1 MLEQYQSQLRG
12 EAKLE
17 CPVTSFWVDHYG
29 DIDQLNRALYQ
40 LFMVPGA
47 DTWEASLFWSL
58 VQTLILNSY
67 AAFYEVRLTHAY
79 HASGG
84 NRAVAAEAERKKSE
98 TTYEFSMV
106 LLRNLIEH
114 YPAKD

>member
-1 MLEQYQSQLRG
+1 M
-12 EAKLE
+12 A
-17 CPVTSFWVDHYG
+17 
-29 DIDQLNRALYQ
+29 
-40 LFMVPGA
+40 GA

-67 AAFYEVRLTHAY
+67 AAFYEVRLTHAF

>member
-1 MLEQYQSQLRG
+1 MM
-12 EAKLE
+12 A
-17 CPVTSFWVDHYG
+17 
-29 DIDQLNRALYQ
+29 
-40 LFMVPGA
+40 GA

-84 NRAVAAEAERKKSE
+84 NRTIAVDAERKKSE
-98 TTYEFSMV
+98 TTYEFSME
-106 LLRNLIEH
+106 LLRNLIEE